1 MRSPSSSSLA
11 VALLFFSRA
20 HRSQHRCRSRRGE
33 SHGATTNPAAPAP
46 LTAARL
52 DLDPPQ
58 RKSPDVG
65 CRRASRHTRALA
77 WTNLKH
83 LRDPRA

>member
-33 SHGATTNPAAPAP
+33 SHGATTNPAPAP

>member
-58 RKSPDVG
+58 EKAPTLAVAGRLG
-65 CRRASRHTRALA
+65 TRARLLGP
-77 WTNLKH
+77 T
-83 LRDPRA
+83 